1 MSISPGLAAFKTAYQ
16 LSPIIFTG
24 GIASGVPGGA
34 LPIILITEAL
44 NFVDGIL
51 SGGEDLDL
59 DDFFAHFVPLPGSKL
74 AANQFGQYPFAN
86 QSVAANARIAQPFTI
101 SLRMICPV
109 KSPAGWATKLATM
122 TALEAAIAQHDGM
135 GGTYTVATPSY
146 FYTNCV
152 LLDLTD
158 TSHANSNQPQN
169 TYQWDF
175 WQPLLTLQ
183 SALQAQNN
191 LMNQITSG
199 TPISGTPSY
208 SGAGPT
214 VGNPSSL
221 ASIGSIPAA
230 TGAAGAQTQTPLTG
244 INQ

>member
-1 MSISPGLAAFKTAYQ
+1 MPISPGLAVFKLAYE

-24 GIASGVPGGA
+24 GIASGIPGGA

-44 NFVDGIL
+44 SFVDGIL
-51 SGGEDLDL
+51 SGGDDLDL
-59 DDFFAHFVPLPGSKL
+59 DDFFAHFQPLPGSKL
-74 AANQFGQYPFAN
+74 AANQFGQFPLAN
-86 QSVAANARIAQPFTI
+86 QFVAANARIAQPFTI

-109 KSPAGWATKLATM
+109 KDPAGWATKLATM
-122 TALEAAIAQHDGM
+122 TALQAAFAQHDGM
-135 GGTYTVATPSY
+135 GGTYTIATPSY

-152 LLDLTD
+152 LLDMTD
-158 TSHANSNQPQN
+158 TSHADSKQPQN
-169 TYQWDF
+169 TYQLDF

-191 LMNQITSG
+191 LMSQITAG

-208 SGAGPT
+208 SGGGPT

-221 ASIGSIPAA
+221 ATIGTIPAA
-230 TGAAGAQTQTPLTG
+230 TGAAGTQTAAPLVG